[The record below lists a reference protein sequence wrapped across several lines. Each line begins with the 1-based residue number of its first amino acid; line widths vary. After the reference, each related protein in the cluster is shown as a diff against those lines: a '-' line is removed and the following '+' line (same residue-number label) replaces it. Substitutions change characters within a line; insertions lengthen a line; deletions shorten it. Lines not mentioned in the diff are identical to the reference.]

1 MITYSMK
8 ETRTAILR
16 TVKIGTQINREK
28 LEDLKWHLILN
39 DGFKQ
44 SGWLEENVLCYALN
58 VLYREGRL
66 EKHRNYE
73 TGEKFYVRIK

>member
-8 ETRTAILR
+8 ETRIAILR
-16 TVKIGTQINREK
+16 TVEVGTRINREK
-28 LEDLKWHLILN
+28 LENLKWHLILN

-44 SGWLEENVLCYALN
+44 SGWLKEDTLCYALN
-58 VLYREGRL
+58 VLHREGRL
-66 EKHRNYE
+66 ERHKNYE